1 LVLAGGERGVSGSR
15 WGDGMSQE
23 EVIAVLLAE
32 GRPMTAFEIRD
43 VLSGKLGTIQANIRT
58 AMKNRRVVRVG
69 SVPRR
74 KGESGYPRA
83 LYALG
88 DEYDDRVQMAD
99 PRE

>member
-1 LVLAGGERGVSGSR
+1 
-15 WGDGMSQE
+15 MSQE
-23 EVIAVLLAE
+23 EVVAVLLAE

-43 VLSGKLGTIQANIRT
+43 VLSGKLGTIRANIRA
-58 AMKNRRVVRVG
+58 AMKNRLVVRVG

-74 KGESGYPRA
+74 KGELGNPRA

-88 DEYDDRVQMAD
+88 DEYDDRIQMAD

>member
-1 LVLAGGERGVSGSR
+1 
-15 WGDGMSQE
+15 MSQE

-43 VLSGKLGTIQANIRT
+43 VIGGKLGTIQANIRT
-58 AMKNRRVVRVG
+58 AMKNRLVVRAG

-74 KGESGYPRA
+74 KGELGYPRA

-88 DEYDDRVQMAD
+88 DEYDDLFG
-99 PRE
+99 

>member
-1 LVLAGGERGVSGSR
+1 MVLAGGERGVSGSR

-43 VLSGKLGTIQANIRT
+43 VLSGKLGTIRANIQA
-58 AMKNRRVVRVG
+58 AMKNRLVVRVG

-74 KGESGYPRA
+74 KGELGNPRA

-88 DEYDDRVQMAD
+88 DEYDDRIQMAD

>member
-1 LVLAGGERGVSGSR
+1 MVLAGGERGVSGSR
-15 WGDGMSQE
+15 WGDTVSQE

-43 VLSGKLGTIQANIRT
+43 VIGGKLGTIKANIQA
-58 AMKNRRVVRVG
+58 AMKNRLVVRAG

-74 KGESGYPRA
+74 TGESGYPRA

-88 DEYDDRVQMAD
+88 DEYDDLFG
-99 PRE
+99 